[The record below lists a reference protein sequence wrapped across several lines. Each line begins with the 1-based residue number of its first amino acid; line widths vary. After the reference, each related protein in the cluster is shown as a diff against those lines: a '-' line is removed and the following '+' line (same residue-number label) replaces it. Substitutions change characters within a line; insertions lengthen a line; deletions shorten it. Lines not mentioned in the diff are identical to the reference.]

1 MRKLLFVMS
10 LIVISAPAC
19 ADTIYKC
26 VDAGKTT
33 YSGSP
38 CEGTPAKELQV
49 TRDSAANAQAQAK
62 RNAYAQ
68 QLQASADVWR
78 QRREAEESAA
88 LKAASLDRTTQS
100 AAAIQ
105 ASAPAGDQYAQNRA
119 NEIAQGFN
127 FNPRSGKTCRDV
139 TGTAINCF

>member
-1 MRKLLFVMS
+1 MRKLLVVMS
-10 LIVISAPAC
+10 LVCISAPAF

-49 TRDSAANAQAQAK
+49 TRDSTDSAQAQAR

-68 QLQASADVWR
+68 QLQASADAWR
-78 QRREAEESAA
+78 QRHAAEEAA
-88 LKAASLDRTTQS
+88 AFKAASLDRTAQP

-105 ASAPAGDQYAQNRA
+105 TSAPAGDQYAQNRA
-119 NEIAQGFN
+119 NEIAAGYTY
-127 FNPRSGKTCRDV
+127 NPRSGKTCRDV
-139 TGTAINCF
+139 TGAAINCF

>member
-68 QLQASADVWR
+68 QLQASADVWH

-139 TGTAINCF
+139 TGAAINCF